1 MNMKLSDDQ
10 QKTEAEVQRYELLLR
25 VSFSFSF
32 NNAEVLVMRTRKT
45 LDHVIH
51 GFSN

>member
-1 MNMKLSDDQ
+1 MNMKLCDDQ

-25 VSFSFSF
+25 VSFSF
-32 NNAEVLVMRTRKT
+32 NNTEVLVMRTRKT